1 MERIEGRA
9 QHYAWGSS
17 TAIPG
22 LLGVPATAEPYAEHW
37 LGAHE
42 SAPSLLDGKPLDAVI
57 GEHPD
62 AVLGVATAARFDG
75 RLPYLMKLLAADRPL
90 SIQAHP
96 NREEAEAGFAREN
109 AAGVAID
116 APERTYRD
124 SWPKPEVLIAITPFV
139 GLCGFRDPVRTAVL
153 FDRLGVAGELAGVIG
168 PLTQRKG
175 SAALA
180 EVFLDVLS
188 LDGDRLRLVD
198 LVVDAAAEHVDDDG
212 ELGEFARTT
221 VMLADAYPG
230 DRGILAAML
239 LNIVTL
245 QPGEGMF
252 LGAGNMHAYLHGVA
266 VEVMANSD
274 NVLRGGLTGKHID
287 VDALM
292 SVVRF
297 VPEEPSLVPVEVVG
311 ARSYHYATDAPEF
324 AVWRVDPG
332 DTPVP
337 VPGSGPRIAIVLDG
351 DAHVSSGACRL
362 DLARGQSV
370 LLMAAE
376 SATVCG
382 TGILYVSGPGI

>member
-9 QHYAWGSS
+9 QHYAWGSP

-22 LLGVPATAEPYAEHW
+22 LLGVPATDEPYAEHW
-37 LGAHE
+37 WGAHE
-42 SAPSLLDGKPLDAVI
+42 SAPSLVDGKPLDAVI
-57 GEHPD
+57 AEHPD
-62 AVLGVATAARFDG
+62 AVLGEATAHRFDG

-116 APERTYRD
+116 SPERTFRD
-124 SWPKPEVLIAITPFV
+124 SWPKPEVVIAITPFV
-139 GLCGFRDPVRTAVL
+139 GLCGFRDPVRTALL
-153 FDRLGVAGELAGVIG
+153 FDRLGVADELAGVIG

-198 LVVDAAAEHVDDDG
+198 LVVDAAADHVDDDG

-245 QPGEGMF
+245 LPGDGIF

-287 VDALM
+287 IDALM

-297 VPEEPSLVPVEVVG
+297 VPEQPSFVRVDVVG
-311 ARSYHYATDAPEF
+311 PRTYHYATKAPEF
-324 AVWRVDPG
+324 TVWRVDPG
-332 DTPVP
+332 DWPVP
-337 VPGSGPRIAIVLDG
+337 VPGQGPRIAIVLNG
-351 DAHVSSGACRL
+351 DAHVASGTCVL
-362 DLARGQSV
+362 DLARGQSA
-370 LLMAAE
+370 LLMADE

-382 TGILYVSGPGI
+382 TGTLYVSGPGI